1 MSLPL
6 VWIQEMLTKNN
17 NNKTPLWLYWTDL
30 NSSLEHFKTAKSG
43 YHNYH
48 NIPNP
53 SVLLSNPG
61 WDEGWVPLPGR
72 LAVTWRS
79 VQTLVLMVLY
89 PGKYQDS
96 RRLVSD
102 CGCSSLQ
109 HVVVLTSLDPSPHCA
124 PQFFWR
130 RLTCTRGSRPARA
143 FYLQYP
149 LPVTVSTS
157 QRRVACTPD
166 YRHHTPTAAT
176 SIAAALPRRAGRCS
190 GQAQCV
196 MLHLMEW
203 AGCTSNM
210 FVISDFPS
218 RSSSVS
224 WNWKL
229 KCPTT
234 EPTELLW
241 LHKMQRKRT
250 NMYKYKVQEKRLC
263 KKACVLVLKAE
274 RFKSTALLGNS
285 NKPKGGPNC

>member
-1 MSLPL
+1 M
-6 VWIQEMLTKNN
+6 
-17 NNKTPLWLYWTDL
+17 
-30 NSSLEHFKTAKSG
+30 
-43 YHNYH
+43 
-48 NIPNP
+48 
-53 SVLLSNPG
+53 
-61 WDEGWVPLPGR
+61 
-72 LAVTWRS
+72 
-79 VQTLVLMVLY
+79 
-89 PGKYQDS
+89 
-96 RRLVSD
+96 
-102 CGCSSLQ
+102 
-109 HVVVLTSLDPSPHCA
+109 VLTSLDPSPHCA
-124 PQFFWR
+124 PQKKPR

-210 FVISDFPS
+210 FVISDFQSP
-218 RSSSVS
+218 SSSVS

-250 NMYKYKVQEKRLC
+250 NTKSKRRGFARKPVYWCWKPRDSNLLLCWEIVTSQKEDQIVKVP
-263 KKACVLVLKAE
+263 
-274 RFKSTALLGNS
+274 FKISHWLH
-285 NKPKGGPNC
+285 